1 MCFFIRIFSPD
12 VSAGRCFRADVDS
25 PRVAGKEGI
34 TLENMA
40 NEMLFVS
47 FKKKSRIFGVS
58 RCAQFKGVDLT
69 SLGSLSY
76 SRPIASW
83 HSFVVLNHEILV
95 ENSYLY
101 EYD

>member
-1 MCFFIRIFSPD
+1 MYLLGG
-12 VSAGRCFRADVDS
+12 VSGLMVDS
-25 PRVAGKEGI
+25 PRVAGKKDI

-47 FKKKSRIFGVS
+47 FKKIQDFRSVKD
-58 RCAQFKGVDLT
+58 AQFKGVDIT

-76 SRPIASW
+76 SRPIVLW

-101 EYD
+101 FACHSESE